1 MTCVLILYSEM
12 RIHKAKLGQIQ
23 KKGATEGSQGL
34 PVAKKNDAKAVVKE
48 LKRINQVKMANKA
61 FNKNEKNIGISREN
75 QILLSKLVEISSGK
89 KSSIPKL
96 PSIKQARAK
105 NVSSAAQ
112 TSTMSNVGPTSLNLA
127 VRQRETLRVEAENH
141 AFARRLFESRPMIR
155 KAEFDAEYFIQK
167 RYKKNLL
174 KVPKNKTLTNR
185 SASVATIRGMRE
197 MPSEIKQQLPP
208 LDENQSQDKPHTVNA
223 GEQSL
228 SGDMNDPTRQSMDG
242 QYKTVDN
249 SATKAYDDE

>member
-1 MTCVLILYSEM
+1 M
-12 RIHKAKLGQIQ
+12 
-23 KKGATEGSQGL
+23 
-34 PVAKKNDAKAVVKE
+34 AKKNDAKAVVKE

-127 VRQRETLRVEAENH
+127 VR
-141 AFARRLFESRPMIR
+141 
-155 KAEFDAEYFIQK
+155 
-167 RYKKNLL
+167 
-174 KVPKNKTLTNR
+174 
-185 SASVATIRGMRE
+185 
-197 MPSEIKQQLPP
+197 
-208 LDENQSQDKPHTVNA
+208 
-223 GEQSL
+223 
-228 SGDMNDPTRQSMDG
+228 
-242 QYKTVDN
+242 
-249 SATKAYDDE
+249 